1 MGSLYVNYFISSY
14 LFYKGIKG
22 GKVKTEK
29 LYSSAEVAEMIGI
42 KQQSVGLYYRVHG
55 IGTKDRFNNLLF
67 TEKDIELIKKTD
79 GRRK

>member
-1 MGSLYVNYFISSY
+1 L
-14 LFYKGIKG
+14 KDK
-22 GKVKTEK
+22 K
-29 LYSSAEVAEMIGI
+29 LYSSAEVAVMIGI
-42 KQQSVGLYYRVHG
+42 KQQSVARYFRDEG